1 MERIALPNSIEF
13 TPGTN
18 ERHGVLTV
26 EPLYPGYGTTIGNSL
41 RRVLLS
47 SLPGAAV
54 TAVKIENAPHEFTTL
69 PKVQEDILQII
80 LNLKM
85 LRLKVYTDE
94 PVELK
99 LSVKG
104 EREVTAADIEKN
116 SDVEIVNKDLKI
128 ATLTSKNA
136 EIEMT
141 IWVSRGRGY
150 SAAET
155 REKERR
161 DIGTIAVDALFS
173 PVHQVSIK
181 VEPVRVGQMTNFDRL
196 ILDITTDGSI
206 TPGDAATEAL
216 KILNDHLAA
225 ISGGLHGQPP
235 ANETVPPVDNHD
247 EDVAEEVAEIVASDN
262 DEESTDDDTPK
273 KGKKKSA
280 KK

>member
-1 MERIALPNSIEF
+1 MERIALPTTIEF
-13 TPGTN
+13 IPGTTGS
-18 ERHGVLTV
+18 HGVLKV
-26 EPLYPGYGTTIGNSL
+26 EPLYPGYGTTLGNSI

-85 LRLKVYTDE
+85 LRLKVHVDE
-94 PVELK
+94 PVELRLAVTGEK
-99 LSVKG
+99 L
-104 EREVTAADIEKN
+104 VTAADIEPN
-116 SDVEIVNKDLKI
+116 SDVEIVNPELPI

-155 REKERR
+155 REKEHRS
-161 DIGTIAVDALFS
+161 IGTIAVDALFS
-173 PVHQVSIK
+173 PVHQVSITI
-181 VEPVRVGQMTNFDRL
+181 EPVRVGQITNFDRL

-206 TPGDAATEAL
+206 TANDACAEAIS
-216 KILNDHLAA
+216 ILCDHLNVVGAA
-225 ISGGLHGQPP
+225 LSGVTTT
-235 ANETVPPVDNHD
+235 NNVEM
-247 EDVAEEVAEIVASDN
+247 
-262 DEESTDDDTPK
+262 STDDSTIIESAAADHQDEPDVK
-273 KGKKKSA
+273 KSKKKSA